1 MPFVEAV
8 NSVVWGPAMLG
19 AFMAVGLLYS
29 VRSKWFQVRGWHLWL
44 AGTLKSIFRRD
55 GARKSRDGAS
65 LSQFQA
71 MSAALAATAGTGNIA
86 GVASALALGGPGAI
100 FWMWVSAFLGMM
112 TGFAENTLGILYRK
126 RDAQGQWAGG
136 AMGYME
142 RGLGARPMA
151 WLYALFC
158 VLASFGIGN
167 MTQVNSM
174 ACALEES
181 FYVPPLATGLVT
193 AVLIGMVIL
202 GGLKRIA
209 SVTELLVPLMVVLYV
224 GGMLACLFLRA
235 GAIPGAFGLIVREAF
250 TPRSALG
257 GAAGYGILQAMR
269 MGVSRGVFSNEAG
282 LGSSVIVHSASDAKT
297 PAEQGLWS
305 MFEIFADTLVMCT
318 LTALVILTSGVY
330 DPEAYAVSLRAGLPV
345 VEGAVLTASA
355 VGASLGPPGSLFVS
369 VSLTLFAFATLL
381 GWGYYG
387 ERGAAYLAGE
397 RFSARV
403 ISIYKVCFI
412 AAVVVGA
419 VSQLRSV
426 WAVSDMFNGLM
437 AVPNLLALAL
447 LSGKV
452 VGCLPGRGAVR

>member
-1 MPFVEAV
+1 MPFVEAI
-8 NSVVWGPAMLG
+8 NRLIWGPAALG

-29 VRSKWFQVRGWHLWL
+29 VRSRWFQVRGWRLWL
-44 AGTLKSIFRRD
+44 AGTLGSLFRRG
-55 GARKSRDGAS
+55 GARKSRDGVS
-65 LSQFQA
+65 LSQLQA

-112 TGFAENTLGILYRK
+112 TGFAENALGILYR
-126 RDAQGQWAGG
+126 RRGAGGQWEGG
-136 AMGYME
+136 PMGYIE
-142 RGLGARPMA
+142 RGLGLKPLAR
-151 WLYALFC
+151 LYALFC

-167 MTQVNSM
+167 MTQVNSL
-174 ACALEES
+174 AAALSDS
-181 FYVPPLATGLVT
+181 FAVPPAASGLVT
-193 AVLIGMVIL
+193 AALAGLVIL
-202 GGLKRIA
+202 GGLRRVA
-209 SVTELLVPLMVVLYV
+209 SVTELLVPLMVVVYS

-235 GAIPGAFGLIVREAF
+235 GAIPDAFALILREAF
-250 TPRSALG
+250 TLRGAAG

-305 MFEIFADTLVMCT
+305 MFEVFADTLVMCT

-330 DPEAYAVSLRAGLPV
+330 DPEAYAAALRAGRPV
-345 VEGAVLTASA
+345 AEGAALTARA
-355 VGASLGPPGSLFVS
+355 VSASLGPAGGVFVS
-369 VSLTLFAFATLL
+369 ASLTLFAFATLL
-381 GWGYYG
+381 GWSCYG

-397 RFSARV
+397 QMGARAV
-403 ISIYKVCFI
+403 TVYRVCFI

-419 VSQLRSV
+419 VSGLRSV

-437 AVPNLLALAL
+437 AAPNLLALAL
-447 LSGKV
+447 LNGK
-452 VGCLPGRGAVR
+452 AVKALREYA